1 LLDNKELDIRIAD
14 FGFSVQLKDLADIVP
29 CGTPG
34 YVAPEIFQG
43 GKYTY
48 KVDIFSVGCIAYKL
62 LTGNVLFEGSDLDD
76 KIENNRECEIED

>member
-1 LLDNKELDIRIAD
+1 LLDTKDLDIRIAD
-14 FGFSVQLKDLADIVP
+14 FGYSVQIKDLASIVP

-43 GKYTY
+43 GEYTY

-62 LTGNVLFEGSDLDD
+62 LTGNALFNENNLEA
-76 KIENNRECEIED
+76 KIEKN

>member
-1 LLDNKELDIRIAD
+1 LLDNLDLDIRVAD
-14 FGFSVQLKDLADIVP
+14 FGFSVQVKDLADIVP

-43 GKYTY
+43 EDYTY

-62 LTGNVLFEGSDLDD
+62 LTGHVLFKG
-76 KIENNRECEIED
+76 